1 MTAPPSAFHLYELR
15 APEIQFGIRFEQLLA
30 AFGLFSAGPGVA
42 EVTLQYP
49 GRGAELVIRS
59 WHAQE
64 VTFAHLGAVELPG
77 SAPRLDQ
84 HWEGAVASFIAPGA
98 LLRDA
103 VDDLDWAGKSARIRV
118 SRDPAGLS
126 FLSSDQTLRLE
137 VEVPMAQL
145 LGFSCQPGTHQ
156 ATYSLRFLSTALL
169 AHTASGSSPAA
180 GATKVAMDSQGLLK
194 VTHLLNLSD
203 AGRVA
208 RVSHPLVPDQ
218 SQTPDQSPADCVLL
232 FTILPSVEAVQA

>member
-1 MTAPPSAFHLYELR
+1 MGRQRRRFQQLKSLVRSLSSTISATVFQTKKTHTRTIPHPHPTYSQAFHLYELR
-15 APEIQFGIRFEQLLA
+15 TPEIQFGIRFEQLLA

-64 VTFAHLGAVELPG
+64 VTFAHLGAVELPS

-137 VEVPMAQL
+137 VPYFEGGVM
-145 LGFSCQPGTHQ
+145 CTH
-156 ATYSLRFLSTALL
+156 RW
-169 AHTASGSSPAA
+169 P
-180 GATKVAMDSQGLLK
+180 
-194 VTHLLNLSD
+194 
-203 AGRVA
+203 
-208 RVSHPLVPDQ
+208 
-218 SQTPDQSPADCVLL
+218 
-232 FTILPSVEAVQA
+232 TI

>member
-1 MTAPPSAFHLYELR
+1 M
-15 APEIQFGIRFEQLLA
+15 
-30 AFGLFSAGPGVA
+30 A
-42 EVTLQYP
+42 EVTLHYP

-137 VEVPMAQL
+137 VPGV
-145 LGFSCQPGTHQ
+145 LGRGAVHASLALKSFFS
-156 ATYSLRFLSTALL
+156 
-169 AHTASGSSPAA
+169 
-180 GATKVAMDSQGLLK
+180 
-194 VTHLLNLSD
+194 
-203 AGRVA
+203 
-208 RVSHPLVPDQ
+208 
-218 SQTPDQSPADCVLL
+218 ADCW
-232 FTILPSVEAVQA
+232 FG